1 MPGIRLTP
9 EEVER
14 GYNNRAA
21 VPEHPYWLDQFLVRS
36 ASALE
41 ALRPVDVRYGPNPKE
56 TLDLYVPPTPVRG
69 TLMFIHGGYWRAFDK
84 SDHAFVAPAFVAAGF
99 AVAIINYDLCPQV
112 TIAAIVDECRRAV
125 EWMSREGASH
135 GAPAPLVIAGHSAGG
150 HLVAMMYA
158 TDWAARGL
166 AAAPFVGGVTLS
178 GVHDLSPL
186 VLFTHNADLRLDD
199 AEAARVSPVNH
210 APSVDAPLVVA
221 VGAPVECVA
230 EHAPGGD
237 ARVPCDSRP
246 ASLQRR
252 PRLHGRGKR
261 TRESDHCAFRHTGR
275 HRFGRSSNRSARI
288 TFPKRRCGKMHDVSS

>member
-1 MPGIRLTP
+1 MPAIRLTP

-21 VPEHPYWLDQFLVRS
+21 VPDHPYWLEQFLVRS
-36 ASALE
+36 ALALE
-41 ALRPVDVRYGPNPKE
+41 ALRPARDVRYGPNPNE
-56 TLDLYVPPTPVRG
+56 TLDLFVPPTPARG

-99 AVAIINYDLCPQV
+99 AVAVINYDLCPQV

-125 EWMSREGASH
+125 EWMSREGPSH

-158 TDWAARGL
+158 TDWAARGF
-166 AAAPFVGGVTLS
+166 AVAPFVGGVTLS
-178 GVHDLSPL
+178 GVHDLAPL

-221 VGAPVECVA
+221 VGANETSEFIRQSALLWNAWPSTHPAGMREFLAIRDRHHFNVVLDYTDA
-230 EHAPGGD
+230 ESALAKATTALFATPDATASDDRPIAPR
-237 ARVPCDSRP
+237 A
-246 ASLQRR
+246 
-252 PRLHGRGKR
+252 
-261 TRESDHCAFRHTGR
+261 
-275 HRFGRSSNRSARI
+275 
-288 TFPKRRCGKMHDVSS
+288 